1 MLPTV
6 VLQRLA
12 TADDGTLG
20 RLTAPN
26 FACLTL
32 ELPWREN
39 ANGLSCIP
47 AGRYL
52 ARWTRSPRLRK
63 YTYEIT
69 DVPGRAGIRLH
80 AGNLAGDVRMGL
92 VSHSLGCPLLGLDVG
107 RLKGQLMV
115 TRSKAAVTAFEFTM
129 AGQSFTLEVRDGMD

>member
-1 MLPTV
+1 MLPIVSLT
-6 VLQRLA
+6 RFA

-20 RLTAPN
+20 RLVAPG

-39 ANGLSCIP
+39 RNGISCIP

-63 YTYEIT
+63 FTYEIT
-69 DVPGRAGIRLH
+69 GAPGRAGIRLH
-80 AGNLAGDVRMGL
+80 AGNLAGDTGL
-92 VSHSLGCPLLGLDVG
+92 GMVSHSLGCPLLGYDLG
-107 RLKGQLMV
+107 RTKGQRMIL
-115 TRSKAAVTAFEFTM
+115 RSRAAVADFQQAM
-129 AGQSFTLEVRDGMD
+129 AGESFTLEVIDGTD